1 MVINQTHKLT
11 IIILYLIYLSST
23 QFTILMKEFLNNEL
37 FKIGGIELKIS
48 TLIVFAVFIAV
59 VSVVISLLKRVIY
72 RSNRLSTSE
81 KFSINK
87 ILRYAIILIAF
98 IIGLRILGFDI
109 TVLLAGYAAV
119 LVGLGFGLQNIFN
132 DFISGIILLLDGSL
146 KVDDIVEVNGRIYI
160 VEEINF
166 RTTTVLGRDE
176 NYVILPNS
184 ELTKNRVVNWT
195 YNNKSSRFEVNVGVD
210 YSTNVL
216 EVMEVLKTVAMAN
229 PKVLKSPEPF
239 VRFENYGES
248 SLAFAVYFYTFEI
261 FRVEN
266 IKSEIRVALFKEL
279 TKRGINIPFP
289 QRVVHMKKDSD

>member
-1 MVINQTHKLT
+1 
-11 IIILYLIYLSST
+11 
-23 QFTILMKEFLNNEL
+23 MKEFLNNEL
-37 FKIGGIELKIS
+37 FEIGGIELKIS
-48 TLIVFAVFIAV
+48 TLIVFTVFIVV
-59 VSVVISLLKRVIY
+59 VSVVISLMKRLIY

-87 ILRYAIILIAF
+87 ILRYVIILIAF

-146 KVDDIVEVNGRIYI
+146 KVDDIVEVNGRIY
-160 VEEINF
+160 VVQEINF

-195 YNNKSSRFEVNVGVD
+195 YNSKVSRFQVDIGVD
-210 YSTNVL
+210 YATDVIDIMETLKAVAKTTPRVL
-216 EVMEVLKTVAMAN
+216 EK
-229 PKVLKSPEPF
+229 PQPF

-248 SLAFAVYFYTFEI
+248 SLDFSVYFYTTEI
-261 FRVEN
+261 FRAEN
-266 IKSEIRVALFKEL
+266 IKSDMRVKIFKALKA
-279 TKRGINIPFP
+279 KGINIPFP
-289 QRVVHMKKDSD
+289 QRVIRMKKDENKESI

>member
-1 MVINQTHKLT
+1 
-11 IIILYLIYLSST
+11 
-23 QFTILMKEFLNNEL
+23 MKEFLNNEL
-37 FKIGGIELKIS
+37 FEIGGIELKIS
-48 TLIVFAVFIAV
+48 TLIVFVIFIVV
-59 VSVVISLLKRVIY
+59 VSVVISLMKRLIY

-87 ILRYAIILIAF
+87 ILRYVIILVAF

-146 KVDDIVEVNGRIYI
+146 KVDDIVEVNGRIYVI
-160 VEEINF
+160 QEINF

-195 YNNKSSRFEVNVGVD
+195 YNSKVSRFQVDIGVD
-210 YSTNVL
+210 YATDVL
-216 EVMEVLKTVAMAN
+216 DIMETLKAVARNTPRVLKN
-229 PKVLKSPEPF
+229 PEPF

-248 SLAFAVYFYTFEI
+248 ALYFSVYFYTTEI
-261 FRVEN
+261 FRAEN
-266 IKSEIRVALFKEL
+266 IKSDMRVEIFKVL
-279 TKRGINIPFP
+279 KAKGINIPFP
-289 QRVVHMKKDSD
+289 QRVVHMKRDDNRDANN